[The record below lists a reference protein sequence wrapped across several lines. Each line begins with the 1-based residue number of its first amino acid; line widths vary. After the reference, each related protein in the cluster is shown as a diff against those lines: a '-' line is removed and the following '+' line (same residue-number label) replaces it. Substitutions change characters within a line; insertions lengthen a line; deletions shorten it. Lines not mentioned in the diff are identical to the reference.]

1 MVVPSLR
8 DDVQPPHRARLPVLH
23 LLGQADVCGQWS
35 RPDPVPGNSHCSLET
50 IMTNTDA
57 GNGVIFEETQIL
69 QFYSYVPIRSLDVL
83 VLKLVLDEY
92 ISVITC
98 LLADLRDLYY

>member
-1 MVVPSLR
+1 MLLMVS
-8 DDVQPPHRARLPVLH
+8 
-23 LLGQADVCGQWS
+23 S
-35 RPDPVPGNSHCSLET
+35 
-50 IMTNTDA
+50 
-57 GNGVIFEETQIL
+57 FEETQIL